1 MALLP
6 TGKGDI
12 TNPYAWEDLV
22 GGASPPTEWDNA
34 TVLAASPSDGFSSAG
49 DGRYWWMGSASS
61 ALVGGAIA
69 FIGDP
74 ALLTGTGV
82 IVWQIL
88 QAATDGS
95 IPQLQYSTD
104 GGTTWTVV
112 NIASSTSKQTQL
124 QSGSIN
130 VALASKTG
138 FALQVVNSG
147 GVNTPGAKP
156 WIVAAAVVRDQYSV
170 VPWDAPDAFNPIGYN
185 AQGVDQPVYKTL
197 ATLRTQLAYRLGF
210 ASQAANLPPGMKNLL
225 NQFLYDAQDNLY
237 HDYAAFQTE
246 RFFRW
251 KVVPGIRFYSLK
263 DNDED
268 VISGFN
274 LNPEKTISWAG
285 IQDDRNVWY
294 DLIEGI
300 PPNLY
305 TMITKPW
312 RPARYAIRQAIELYP
327 TPNQTYWLWIKGHMG
342 LRSFV
347 NDTDTTTI
355 LDSLVYLRALADA
368 KAHYGQPDAMA
379 VDKRA
384 MRLLFRVIGNTH
396 GTKRYVPGTVQ
407 TPPAVR
413 PQMLTYD
420 FP

>member
-12 TNPYAWEDLV
+12 TNPYAWEDLT
-22 GGASPPTEWDNA
+22 GSASPPTEWDNA
-34 TVLAASPSDGFSSAG
+34 VVLAASPSDGYSSAG
-49 DGRYWWMGSASS
+49 DGRYWWMGNATS
-61 ALVGGAIA
+61 VTGGGIA
-69 FIGDP
+69 FIGAP
-74 ALLTGTGV
+74 TFMTGTGV

-95 IPQLQYSTD
+95 VPELEYSTD
-104 GGTTWTVV
+104 GGATWTTLA
-112 NIASSTSKQTQL
+112 IATAGGAQTQL
-124 QSGSIN
+124 QSGTVN
-130 VALASKTG
+130 VALTSKTG
-138 FALQVVNSG
+138 FALQIVNNG
-147 GVNTPGAKP
+147 GTPNASALP
-156 WIVAAAVVRDQYSV
+156 WIVAAAIVRDQYSV
-170 VPWDAPDAFNPIGYN
+170 VPWDAPDALNPISYN
-185 AQGVDQPVYKTL
+185 AQGVDQPSYKTL
-197 ATLRTQLAYRLGF
+197 ATLRAQIAMRLGF
-210 ASQAANLPPGMKNLL
+210 ASQAANLPPGMTSLI

-237 HDYAAFQTE
+237 HDYPALQTR

-268 VISGFN
+268 VISGFS
-274 LNPEKTISWAG
+274 LNPEKTIEWAG

-294 DLIEGI
+294 GLIEGI
-300 PPNLY
+300 PPTLY

-312 RPARYAIRQAIELYP
+312 RPARYEIRQAIELYP
-327 TPNQTYWLWIKGHMG
+327 APNQTYWLWIKGHMG

-384 MRLLFRVIGNTH
+384 TRLLFKTVGATH
-396 GTKRYVPGTVQ
+396 GTTRYIPGTVP

-413 PQMLTYD
+413 PEMITYD